1 MSGDDT
7 KDVNLD
13 CKYCKAEVQHRGLTT
28 EASIK
33 VLREWLLEHWKC
45 RDERPVRVTLQG
57 EK

>member
-1 MSGDDT
+1 MDL